1 MKIDKGSIVTR
12 NSYNN
17 DVIFVVTK
25 IEGNVAYLKGTD
37 VRLYAD
43 ALLEDL
49 VLAEATDDY
58 RPEISNELLE
68 RDEYFYLPG
77 KILHIDGD
85 NEYLEICLKFYNHAG
100 VYAIGK
106 KINQ

>member
-77 KILHIDGD
+77 KILHIDAVYD
-85 NEYLEICLKFYNHAG
+85 LCSKF
-100 VYAIGK
+100 
-106 KINQ
+106 IN

>member
-25 IEGNVAYLKGTD
+25 IEGNVAYLKWTD
-37 VRLYAD
+37 DRLYAD

-49 VLAEATDDY
+49 VLA
-58 RPEISNELLE
+58 
-68 RDEYFYLPG
+68 
-77 KILHIDGD
+77 
-85 NEYLEICLKFYNHAG
+85 
-100 VYAIGK
+100 
-106 KINQ
+106 

>member
-37 VRLYAD
+37 IRLYAD

-77 KILHIDGD
+77 KILHIDAVYD
-85 NEYLEICLKFYNHAG
+85 LCSKF
-100 VYAIGK
+100 
-106 KINQ
+106 IN

>member
-25 IEGNVAYLKGTD
+25 IEGNIAYLKGTD

-77 KILHIDGD
+77 KILHIDAVYD
-85 NEYLEICLKFYNHAG
+85 LCSKF
-100 VYAIGK
+100 
-106 KINQ
+106 IN

>member
-49 VLAEATDDY
+49 VLAEATADY

-77 KILHIDGD
+77 KILHIDAVYD
-85 NEYLEICLKFYNHAG
+85 LCSKF
-100 VYAIGK
+100 
-106 KINQ
+106 IN

>member
-77 KILHIDGD
+77 KILHIDAVYD
-85 NEYLEICLKFYNHAG
+85 LCSKF
-100 VYAIGK
+100 
-106 KINQ
+106 INQQL

>member
-1 MKIDKGSIVTR
+1 MKRDKGSIVTR

-77 KILHIDGD
+77 KILHIDAVYD
-85 NEYLEICLKFYNHAG
+85 LCSKF
-100 VYAIGK
+100 
-106 KINQ
+106 IN

>member
-25 IEGNVAYLKGTD
+25 IEGNVAYLKGTY

-77 KILHIDGD
+77 KILHIDAVYD
-85 NEYLEICLKFYNHAG
+85 LCSKF
-100 VYAIGK
+100 
-106 KINQ
+106 IN

>member
-77 KILHIDGD
+77 KILHID
-85 NEYLEICLKFYNHAG
+85 A
-100 VYAIGK
+100 VYDLCSNF
-106 KINQ
+106 IN

>member
-1 MKIDKGSIVTR
+1 MKIEKGSIVTR

-17 DVIFVVTK
+17 DVVFIVVDIK
-25 IEGNVAYLKGTD
+25 EDIAYLKGAD

-43 ALLEDL
+43 AYLSDL
-49 VLAEATDDY
+49 TIAESVDDY

-77 KILHIDGD
+77 KILHIDAVFFYVIKFI
-85 NEYLEICLKFYNHAG
+85 YLQAF
-100 VYAIGK
+100 
-106 KINQ
+106 